1 MDERNMN
8 KKERGARRWRPLL
21 YLVIGLFLGLVIE
34 CLITFYD
41 FRHGKW
47 QESSPLEFASYIEEG
62 KLELRGGATL
72 EGTDLVSRVSD
83 ASLIFH
89 EMEDWGR
96 IELILGEP
104 MEYDAQLEWLYAP
117 ENGSF
122 DRFRR
127 QEGYLVKGSEKGV
140 ITIPDKRLGKLE
152 LDIHGGFDLKEIRI
166 TRRVSLDQI
175 AVGDI
180 LKHLQMVRLGLMTLF
195 FGLGIWLYVDAW
207 KAKREKKLSLEK
219 TKENQRYV
227 YLDAIRCLAAAMV
240 IVVHVVQPLS
250 HLCPF
255 GSVRYIMVVMMT
267 AICLCCNILF
277 ILISAALLLPWKEE
291 GWMEFLKKRFL
302 KVFIP
307 LVVYGMLYLKVCS
320 ITEAGIGFWIPY
332 ILRVWSTGDFTK
344 GPHLWLVYMLLRS
357 YLVVIPL
364 RFMLKSMGEQSE
376 KALTVLILGCLTVK
390 TYGAWAGINFGQPMI
405 FGEWTGVF
413 LMGYLVNQKWMRKY
427 DGLLLTG
434 GAAAVLVSAYLVVKR
449 ADCIAIIANQSI
461 LSVMMSSAMF
471 VLLLRLDQFLKPIGA
486 LLAAGSRYSYSV
498 LLVHWFVLIRIVYNG
513 WFSSDMSQYL
523 QILLPVLL
531 CGAVSILLAWIID
544 RMVVDV
550 IMGYRHFQKSMIE

>member
-8 KKERGARRWRPLL
+8 KKKQTRRGISVI
-21 YLVIGLFLGLVIE
+21 YLAMGLFLGLVIE
-34 CLITFYD
+34 CLITVYD
-41 FRHGKW
+41 FSHGKW

-72 EGTDLVSRVSD
+72 EETDLVSRTSD

-96 IELILGEP
+96 IELILGKP
-104 MEYDAQLEWLYAP
+104 MEYDTQLEWLYAP

-140 ITIPDKRLGKLE
+140 ITIPDKKPGKLE

-166 TRRVSLDQI
+166 TRRVSLNQSWG
-175 AVGDI
+175 GDL
-180 LKHLQMVRLGLMTLF
+180 LKHLNVVRLGLMALF
-195 FGLGIWLYVDAW
+195 FGLGIWLYADTW
-207 KAKREKKLSLEK
+207 KGKREKKLSPEK

-240 IVVHVVQPLS
+240 IVVHVVQPLN

-267 AICLCCNILF
+267 AVCLCCNILF
-277 ILISAALLLPWKEE
+277 ILISAALLLPWKDE

-390 TYGAWAGINFGQPMI
+390 TYGAWVGINFGQPMI

-427 DGLLLTG
+427 DGLLLAG

-461 LSVMMSSAMF
+461 LSVLMSSAMF
-471 VLLLRLDQFLKPIGA
+471 VLLLRLDQFLRPIGA
-486 LLAAGSRYSYSV
+486 LLAAGSRYSYSI

-513 WFSSDMSQYL
+513 WFSSNMSQYL

-550 IMGYRHFQKSMIE
+550 IMGYRHFKKSMIE